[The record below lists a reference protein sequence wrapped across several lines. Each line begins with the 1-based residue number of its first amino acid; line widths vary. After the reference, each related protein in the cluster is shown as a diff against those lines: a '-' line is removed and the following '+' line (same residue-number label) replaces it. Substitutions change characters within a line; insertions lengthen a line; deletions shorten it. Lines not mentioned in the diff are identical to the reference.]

1 MIRENQNLFNLM
13 LFIIDMAV
21 IISSLALA
29 WFIRFQTTILGVG
42 YSVSDFTHYML
53 PLLIIIPIYIL
64 LYSFF
69 GLYQPK
75 RTKSIQSETIQ
86 ILKVNIIGF
95 LILLSI
101 LFIIDIQNYSRFVLL
116 MFIIL
121 NTVFSIGERYILR
134 KLLRLMRSRGFN
146 IKYIVIIGAGELGVQ
161 VAQKIN
167 EIEYMGYYIIGFLD
181 DNIENEHEIGDSQI
195 IGKINELQ
203 SIISKT
209 QVDRVIITISP
220 RHYKVLDN
228 IIDTCEKCGVKA
240 DIVPDYYRYFP
251 ARPYMDMID
260 DIPVIDIRYVPLDV
274 SLKKIIKRLLD
285 LVFAILAIIIL
296 SPLLFLIALAV
307 KISSPG
313 SVIFKQE
320 RLGLNR
326 KKFDM
331 YKFRSMKEQDEE
343 SKKVI
348 WTVEEDPRRTSIG
361 SFLRKT
367 SLDELPQLFNILK
380 GDMSLIGPRPEQP
393 YFVDK
398 FREEIPKYMIKHHVR
413 PGMTGLAQIN
423 GFRGNTSIK
432 KRIEHDIYY
441 VENWTLLMDIKIF
454 IKSLFK
460 GFINKNAY

>member
-21 IISSLALA
+21 IISSIALA

-42 YSVSDFTHYML
+42 YSVGDLTHYML

-121 NTVFSIGERYILR
+121 NTVFSIGERFILR

-285 LVFAILAIIIL
+285 LVFAILAIVIL
-296 SPLLFLIALAV
+296 SPLLFLIALVV

-313 SVIFKQE
+313 PVIFKQE

-326 KKFDM
+326 KKFDI